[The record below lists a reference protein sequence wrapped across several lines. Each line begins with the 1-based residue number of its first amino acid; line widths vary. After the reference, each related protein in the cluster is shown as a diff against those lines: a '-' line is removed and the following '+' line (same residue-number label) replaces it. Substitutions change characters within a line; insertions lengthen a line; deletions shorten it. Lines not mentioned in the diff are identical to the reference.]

1 LTRSTPR
8 NERVRQLDADLL
20 MALHALLEDLNVT
33 QAARRLEITQSSMS
47 ARLARLRTIFDDRL
61 FVGATSGRGVVAT
74 PRALAM
80 RESVSKA
87 IAALEALVEP
97 DDSFDPRSSA
107 RTFKIAMH
115 DNPAGILAPT
125 LISRCLKLAPDVK
138 IAIVLPGGYK
148 LDSALESGELD
159 LLIAAQTMA
168 HADWIG
174 RVILKERLAMAQRS
188 GHPRGTDP
196 LDVDAYCA
204 LNHLI
209 VSPEGGGF
217 SSAVDEMLAAR
228 GRERRVL
235 ASVQSYALAPLIAA
249 NSDLV
254 CTLPRS
260 LLSRFVPAVEIFD
273 PPFDLGE
280 YELSAFWHRRRQ
292 DDPAHVWLR
301 MQISDAAQVVM
312 ST

>member
-1 LTRSTPR
+1 MTRLKPR
-8 NERVRQLDADLL
+8 NERLRQLDADLL
-20 MALHALLEDLNVT
+20 MALNALLQDLNVT
-33 QAARRLEITQSSMS
+33 QAAKRLGITQSSMS

-61 FVGATSGRGVVAT
+61 FVSATNGRGVVAT

-80 RESVSKA
+80 RESVSMA

-97 DDSFDPRSSA
+97 DDDFDPRASA
-107 RTFKIAMH
+107 RTFTIAMH

-125 LISRCLKLAPDVK
+125 LISRCRDVAPDVK
-138 IAIVLPGGYK
+138 IAIVLPTTYK

-159 LLIAAQTMA
+159 LLIASQTLA

-174 RVILKERLAMAQRS
+174 RVILKERLVMAQRC
-188 GHPRGTDP
+188 GHPRGIEP
-196 LDVDAYCA
+196 LDLDAYCA
-204 LNHLI
+204 LNHLV
-209 VSPEGGGF
+209 VSTEGGGF
-217 SSAVDEMLAAR
+217 SGMVDEKLAVF

-260 LLSRFVPAVEIFD
+260 LLSRFAPAVELFE

-280 YELSAFWHRRRQ
+280 YELSAFWHGRRQ

-301 MQISDAAQVVM
+301 SQISDAARVVT
-312 ST
+312 SN